1 MSNWGK
7 ILVLAACLMSI
18 LFFGL
23 SRDVDAQATA
33 AAVFEGK
40 NTLLRPE
47 GYREWVFVGSSL
59 GLSYAQNPPAERN
72 PSRELYHNVYINP
85 AAYREFS
92 KTGKFPEGTVMILE
106 LFSAEVKR
114 EPGLQGSY
122 EKDFVALE
130 ASVKDSA
137 RFEGGW
143 GYYGFSEK
151 GVLKPKADPF
161 PQNSCWSCHDQKAAT
176 DHVFT
181 QFYPVLRA
189 VAPK

>member
-1 MSNWGK
+1 VSNWGK

-85 AAYREFS
+85 AL
-92 KTGKFPEGTVMILE
+92 T
-106 LFSAEVKR
+106 KR
-114 EPGLQGSY
+114 TS
-122 EKDFVALE
+122 
-130 ASVKDSA
+130 
-137 RFEGGW
+137 
-143 GYYGFSEK
+143 
-151 GVLKPKADPF
+151 
-161 PQNSCWSCHDQKAAT
+161 
-176 DHVFT
+176 
-181 QFYPVLRA
+181 LRWKL
-189 VAPK
+189 P